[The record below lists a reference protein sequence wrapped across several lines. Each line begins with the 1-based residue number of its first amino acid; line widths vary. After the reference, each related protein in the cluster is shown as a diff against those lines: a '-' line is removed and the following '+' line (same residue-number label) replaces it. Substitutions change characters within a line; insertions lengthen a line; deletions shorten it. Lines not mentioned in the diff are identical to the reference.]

1 MLGIVRAEDD
11 VATMNDTEREM
22 WYVEPG
28 LLGGYVDT
36 YEIVVCGHDARR
48 YQTLSIT
55 LVSACSDE
63 RIVLETCYTG
73 IGYAAL
79 WTPA

>member
-11 VATMNDTEREM
+11 VATVNDDGRES

-48 YQTLSIT
+48 YQTLSIA
-55 LVSACSDE
+55 LVTACSDE

-73 IGYAAL
+73 IGRVAL